1 MNDTVKKQL
10 LYAIDQGDVDA
21 VENLIKHGVNPN
33 IRDTQSGLTALMM
46 AAGFGHAD
54 IVKHLLD
61 AGADVFSIDNR
72 GGGSA
77 LHKAIQSGNI
87 EIVRMLLDAGAFIDW
102 TACTTGHTPLMD
114 AIWFKLPDIV
124 QLLLERG
131 AGMNLGTH
139 YGFTMR
145 QHFEYE
151 LNVNAEGKYLLL
163 KIDQLLKARDAS
175 DQQQITAQK
184 LMQAVVED
192 DLETVKQLLA
202 TNVNVDERYPFINGF
217 NDFHTPLLVACRDG
231 HTAIVA
237 ELLKAGADV
246 NAVEPTFGAV
256 PLHKAVYNGHA
267 EITKMLV
274 EHSGINL
281 DFQGC
286 TNGYTALH
294 DSLWHGYE
302 ECATILI
309 EAGARLDLKGHNGK
323 LPIEIAADTFGKEHS
338 IIQLMNS
345 KTVRV

>member
-1 MNDTVKKQL
+1 MKNQL
-10 LYAIDQGDVDA
+10 EAPLLQAIDDSDIYL
-21 VENLIKHGVNPN
+21 VEKLLLDGANPN
-33 IRDTQSGLTALMM
+33 VRDEISGLTALIM
-46 AAGFGHAD
+46 AAGYGKAN
-54 IVKHLLD
+54 IVKYLLD
-61 AGADVFSIDNR
+61 AGADIFAIDSR

-87 EIVRMLLDAGAFIDW
+87 EIVRMLLNAGAFIDW

-114 AIWFKLPDIV
+114 AIWFKLPEIV

-163 KIDQLLKARDAS
+163 EIDQLLKARDAS

-184 LMQAVVED
+184 LMQAVVEN
-192 DLETVKQLLA
+192 DLEIVKQLLT
-202 TNVNVDERYPFINGF
+202 TNVNVDERYPFVNGF

-231 HTAIVA
+231 HIAIVA

-274 EHSGINL
+274 DHSGINL

-323 LPIEIAADTFGKEHS
+323 LPIEIAMDTFGAEHR
-338 IIQLMNS
+338 IIQLIYS
-345 KTVRV
+345 KFGK

>member
-1 MNDTVKKQL
+1 MNDTVKERL
-10 LYAIDQGDVDA
+10 LYAIDQGDVHA
-21 VENLIKHGVNPN
+21 VENLIEHGVNPN

-46 AAGFGHAD
+46 AAGFGHAE
-54 IVKHLLD
+54 IVKCLLD

-72 GGGSA
+72 GGGSV
-77 LHKAIQSGNI
+77 LHKAIQSGKI

-114 AIWFKLPDIV
+114 AIWFKFPDIV

-139 YGFTMR
+139 YGFSMR

-151 LNVNAEGKYLLL
+151 LNVNAEGKDLLL
-163 KIDQLLKARDAS
+163 KIEQLLKARDAS
-175 DQQQITAQK
+175 DQQQINAQK
-184 LMQAVVED
+184 LMQAVVGD

-202 TNVNVDERYPFINGF
+202 ANVNVDERYPFVNGF
-217 NDFHTPLLVACRDG
+217 NDFHTPLLVSCRDG
-231 HTAIVA
+231 HAATVA

-267 EITKMLV
+267 EITQMLV
-274 EHSGINL
+274 EQEGIDL
-281 DFQGC
+281 DFQGY

-309 EAGARLDLKGHNGK
+309 KAGARLDLKGHDGK
-323 LPIEIAADTFGKEHS
+323 LSIEIAADTFGKEHA

-345 KTVRV
+345 KIIKK